1 MSRTPP
7 RQPKSRA
14 AAPAPAAPSAA
25 VSAQNALTEGVVD
38 AMGFVGGALL
48 GWQWGRWLGFGQ
60 WGRWLGFDVLAPDE
74 WTSRSLIGWALLLAG
89 CGLGKWVTLQWRR
102 HRAERSAPK
111 N

>member
-7 RQPKSRA
+7 RHPKSRA

-38 AMGFVGGALL
+38 AIGFVGGALL
-48 GWQWGRWLGFGQ
+48 GWQWGRWLGF
-60 WGRWLGFDVLAPDE
+60 DVLAPGE

-89 CGLGKWVTLQWRR
+89 CGLGKWMSLQWRR

>member
-38 AMGFVGGALL
+38 AIGFVGGALL
-48 GWQWGRWLGFGQ
+48 GWQWGRWLGF
-60 WGRWLGFDVLAPDE
+60 DVLAPGE

-89 CGLGKWVTLQWRR
+89 CGLGKWVSLQWRR

>member
-25 VSAQNALTEGVVD
+25 VSAQNALAEGVVD
-38 AMGFVGGALL
+38 AIGFVGGALL
-48 GWQWGRWLGFGQ
+48 GWQ

-89 CGLGKWVTLQWRR
+89 CGLGKWVSLQWRR

>member
-14 AAPAPAAPSAA
+14 AAPAPVAPSAA
-25 VSAQNALTEGVVD
+25 VSAQNALAEGVVD
-38 AMGFVGGALL
+38 AIGFVGGALL
-48 GWQWGRWLGFGQ
+48 GWQWGRWLGF
-60 WGRWLGFDVLAPDE
+60 DVLAPGE

-89 CGLGKWVTLQWRR
+89 CGLGKWVSLQWRR
-102 HRAERSAPK
+102 HRAECSAPK

>member
-14 AAPAPAAPSAA
+14 AAPAPAAPNAA
-25 VSAQNALTEGVVD
+25 VSAQNALAEGVVD
-38 AMGFVGGALL
+38 AIGFVGGALL
-48 GWQWGRWLGFGQ
+48 GWQWGRWLGF
-60 WGRWLGFDVLAPDE
+60 DVLAPGE

-89 CGLGKWVTLQWRR
+89 CGLGKWVSLQWRR

>member
-25 VSAQNALTEGVVD
+25 VSAQNALAEGVVD
-38 AMGFVGGALL
+38 AIGFVGGALL
-48 GWQWGRWLGFGQ
+48 GWQWGRWLGF
-60 WGRWLGFDVLAPDE
+60 DVLAPGE

-89 CGLGKWVTLQWRR
+89 CGLGKWVSLQWRR
-102 HRAERSAPK
+102 QRARRLAATKIDTP
-111 N
+111 

>member
-25 VSAQNALTEGVVD
+25 VSAQNALAEGVVD
-38 AMGFVGGALL
+38 AIGFVGGALL
-48 GWQWGRWLGFGQ
+48 GWQWGRWLGF
-60 WGRWLGFDVLAPDE
+60 DVLAPGE

-89 CGLGKWVTLQWRR
+89 CGLGKWVSLQWRR

>member
-7 RQPKSRA
+7 RQPKSHA

-25 VSAQNALTEGVVD
+25 VSAQNALAEGVVD
-38 AMGFVGGALL
+38 AIGFVGGALL
-48 GWQWGRWLGFGQ
+48 GWQWGRWLGF
-60 WGRWLGFDVLAPDE
+60 DVLAPGE

-89 CGLGKWVTLQWRR
+89 CGLGKWVSLQWRR